1 MISVLIADDH
11 ALVRDGLRHILERAS
26 GFQVAGEAANG
37 AAALQ
42 LARSTPAQ
50 VMLLDLAMP
59 GRNGLEVIRELKKE
73 NMPLRVIVLTMH
85 AEHQY
90 AERAFRSGA
99 RGYLTKE
106 SAAKEVVN
114 AVERVAA
121 GGIHVSQAVAERL
134 ARNLNRD
141 TGALPHE
148 QLSDREFDV
157 FGRLVNGETVSAI
170 AEGLCISSKTVS
182 TYKMRIHQKMQM
194 YSDAELIRYA
204 LRNDLCTAVGNDV

>member
-1 MISVLIADDH
+1 MTRVLIADDH
-11 ALVRDGLRHILERAS
+11 AVVRDGLRYILERTS
-26 GFQVAGEAANG
+26 GFQVVGEAPNG

-42 LARSTPAQ
+42 LARSTPAH

-73 NMPLRVIVLTMH
+73 NAPVRVIVLTMH

-90 AERAFRSGA
+90 AERAFRCGA

-106 SAAKEVVN
+106 SAAKEVVS
-114 AVERVAA
+114 AVTKVAA
-121 GGIHVSQAVAERL
+121 GGTHVSQAIAERMVH
-134 ARNLNRD
+134 NLNRE

-157 FGRLVNGETVSAI
+157 FGRLVNGETVAKI
-170 AEGLCISSKTVS
+170 AEGLCISNKTVS
-182 TYKMRIHQKMQM
+182 TYKMRILQKMQM
-194 YSDAELIRYA
+194 HSDAELIRYA
-204 LRNDLCTAVGNDV
+204 LRNDLCTAVGDNV